1 MGQNGA
7 VSLGR
12 YNVYDTQLTF
22 DITSTTTQSL
32 SGKLVIATQNG
43 SICQARI
50 FGDATGTLA
59 SKLIIYQSAITGS
72 RSWIEVFCNF
82 DG

>member
-1 MGQNGA
+1 M
-7 VSLGR
+7 
-12 YNVYDTQLTF
+12 YDSHLTF

-43 SICQARI
+43 SLCQAKV
-50 FGDATGTLA
+50 FGDASGTLA
-59 SKLIIYQSAITGS
+59 SKLIIYQSAISGS